1 MKKIEISDCICHGKV
16 EKHSLIRD
24 KILKEISYTQ
34 DGSLNAKDRYFN
46 DRISKLDWDYCR
58 DFSRPWTKIFVPE
71 FIETV
76 EPMIASMGYTS
87 IRIIDMWYQQYME
100 GDTHGWHVHG
110 QHFTGVYYLEHPE
123 GCSKTE
129 ICSPFD
135 LKSQTVDIVEGDCI
149 VFPAHWIHRGQP
161 NTGNRKTIV
170 SFNFDLICDP
180 IDGENMLDLNM
191 L

>member
-1 MKKIEISDCICHGKV
+1 MKKIKFNDCICHTKLKG
-16 EKHSLIRD
+16 HSEIKDLILSEID
-24 KILKEISYTQ
+24 NTDDEVLKTVSSYYS
-34 DGSLNAKDRYFN
+34 DN
-46 DRISKLDWDYCR
+46 ISKLDWSKAENFER
-58 DFSRPWTKIFVPE
+58 SWTKILLPNF
-71 FIETV
+71 FETMDEV
-76 EPMIASMGYTS
+76 IGSMAYKG
-87 IRIIDMWYQQYME
+87 IRLVSMWYQQYSV
-100 GDTHGWHVHG
+100 GGTHGWHIHG

-170 SFNFDLICDP
+170 SFNFDLIFDP
-180 IDGENMLDLNM
+180 IEGENMLDLNM